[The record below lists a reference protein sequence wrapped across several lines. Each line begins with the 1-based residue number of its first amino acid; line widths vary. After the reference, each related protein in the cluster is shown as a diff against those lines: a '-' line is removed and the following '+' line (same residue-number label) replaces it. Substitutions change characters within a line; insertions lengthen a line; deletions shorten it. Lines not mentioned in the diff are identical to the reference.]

1 MSSYLGRDYSIA
13 FNATNTQSTTL
24 PLGGLTGAATCR
36 PKIYDVLIG
45 SSGSPA
51 DNAAEYLFQRMT
63 TAGTSTGFTPV
74 ALDPADPA
82 SLSSAGFTYTSAG
95 PTLTANAYL
104 LEIGMNQRQFVRWI
118 AAPGGELVIPATAS
132 NGIALLAA
140 AVSSTWTAQVTIHFA
155 E

>member
-1 MSSYLGRDYSIA
+1 MSSYLGRDYSAA

-24 PLGGLTGAATCR
+24 PLCALLSATTIR

-51 DNAAEYLFQRMT
+51 DNAAEYLFQRQT
-63 TAGTSTGFTPV
+63 TAGTSTAFTGV

-82 SLSSAGFTYTSAG
+82 SLAAFGYTFTSAG
-95 PTLTANAYL
+95 PTLTSNAYV

-118 AAPGGELVIPATAS
+118 AAPGGELVSPATAN
-132 NGIALLAA
+132 NGIAILAA
-140 AVSSTWTAQVTIHFA
+140 AVSATWTAQVTVHWA

>member
-1 MSSYLGRDYSIA
+1 MSSYLGRDYSVA
-13 FNATNTQSTTL
+13 FNATNTQSTTA
-24 PLGGLTGAATCR
+24 PLGGITGAATVR

-63 TAGTSTGFTPV
+63 TAGTSTAFTPV
-74 ALDPADPA
+74 ALDSADPA
-82 SLSSAGFTYTSAG
+82 SLSSSGFTYTVG

-104 LEIGMNQRQFVRWI
+104 LMLGMNQRQFVRWI
-118 AAPGGELVIPATAS
+118 AAPGAELVVPATAA

-140 AVSSTWTAQVTIHFA
+140 AVSATWTAQVTIHFA